1 MNGGVC
7 SSKIWRAQQQI
18 MIKADKKMPHKKVT
32 LAKVTAKNDPPE
44 STRIFALIPIR
55 LALLAMRKS
64 RQYASVPLKYYFV
77 LLTQA
82 SQKLSTILMV

>member
-18 MIKADKKMPHKKVT
+18 MIKADKKMTHKKVT

-44 STRIFALIPIR
+44 STRP
-55 LALLAMRKS
+55 
-64 RQYASVPLKYYFV
+64 V
-77 LLTQA
+77 LVL
-82 SQKLSTILMV
+82 